1 MRDRRIVKEM
11 GEGREGEASLLDE
24 VLMRLSGLSGVRRAF
39 YLEDDIRDELR
50 QIESTRSMSIG
61 PLTVHNEGVL
71 ECLTRKYVAC
81 IVKDSQFRPP
91 PAPTVVLVDEE
102 DKVVGR
108 ELIGGERPEAA
119 PGQKLIFLGKDF
131 VIFYDG
137 KKSTRTRFVLPPIG
151 FEEVHR
157 VDGATR
163 VCSSSPSTDGDVF
176 LRRSAG
182 LPDDPKL
189 ATILVGFDAEGE

>member
-1 MRDRRIVKEM
+1 MKAM
-11 GEGREGEASLLDE
+11 GGAREGEARLLDE
-24 VLMRLSGLSGVRRAF
+24 VLMRLSGLTGVRRAF

-50 QIESTRSMSIG
+50 RIESTRSISIG

-71 ECLTRKYVAC
+71 ECLTRKHVAC
-81 IVKDSQFRPP
+81 IVKDSSFRPP

-102 DKVVGR
+102 GKVVGR
-108 ELIGGERPEAA
+108 ELIGGEKPEAA

-137 KKSTRTRFVLPPIG
+137 RKSTRTRFVLPPID
-151 FEEVHR
+151 FEEVHQ
-157 VDGATR
+157 VEGAAH

-189 ATILVGFDAEGE
+189 ATILVGFDSGTA

>member
-1 MRDRRIVKEM
+1 MM
-11 GEGREGEASLLDE
+11 SGAEGDEERLLDE
-24 VLMRLSGLSGVRRAF
+24 VLSALSGLRGVRKAF
-39 YLEDDIRDELR
+39 YLEDRTREELR
-50 QIESTRSMSIG
+50 GIERTRSVSFG

-71 ECLTRKYVAC
+71 DCLKRKYVAC
-81 IVKDSQFRPP
+81 IVKDSAFRPP

-102 DKVVGR
+102 GTVVGR
-108 ELIGGERPEAA
+108 ELIGGEKPEAA

-137 KKSTRTRFVLPPIG
+137 RKSTRTRFVLPPID
-151 FEEVHR
+151 FEEVR
-157 VDGATR
+157 RITGTAN

-176 LRRSAG
+176 LRKSAG

-189 ATILVGFDAEGE
+189 ATILVGFDPEWT

>member
-1 MRDRRIVKEM
+1 MNDRRIGKAMDER
-11 GEGREGEASLLDE
+11 GRNGARLLDE

-50 QIESTRSMSIG
+50 QIESTRSISIG
-61 PLTVHNEGVL
+61 PLTVHNEGVM
-71 ECLTRKYVAC
+71 ECLARRHVAC
-81 IVKDSQFRPP
+81 IVKDSSFRPP
-91 PAPTVVLVDEE
+91 PAPTVVLIDEE
-102 DKVVGR
+102 GKVVGR
-108 ELIGGERPEAA
+108 ELIGGEKPEAA

-137 KKSTRTRFVLPPIG
+137 RKSTRTRFVLPPID
-151 FEEVHR
+151 FEEVQQIE
-157 VDGATR
+157 GAAR

-176 LRRSAG
+176 LRRSTG

-189 ATILVGFDAEGE
+189 ATILVGFDPE